1 MSGALLNLSAGSRTR
16 RAVLDHILALHP
28 HQHLTIPVLIREMQ
42 AGAFDFGD
50 GPELECAI
58 RDCVGEGLM
67 EIEGGRL
74 WPTQLALE
82 AEGSDWQDA
91 R

>member
-1 MSGALLNLSAGSRTR
+1 MTATSLNLSVDNRTR
-16 RAVLDHILALHP
+16 RAVLDYVLVLHP
-28 HQHLTIPVLIREMQ
+28 QQHLTIPVLIREMQ
-42 AGAFDFGD
+42 AGALDFGE

-58 RDCVGEGLM
+58 RDCVGDQLI

-82 AEGSDWQDA
+82 AERA
-91 R
+91 V